1 MRHFL
6 RMKCMKIVSDIF
18 LQNYGLLEQELDVV
32 LSYFYL
38 SAFVLP
44 YLSRFSNKTQAELK
58 LILRKEKCSTI
69 FLLFLPSGHLSEFRN
84 CVFVLRCKLKDFY
97 LSTMSDARK
106 RESWQILMEGDAQ
119 TRFNTVI
126 HSFRKNWSYVNFL
139 TFYQTYIVATIFLV
153 NWYRVIEN
161 L

>member
-1 MRHFL
+1 
-6 RMKCMKIVSDIF
+6 MKW
-18 LQNYGLLEQELDVV
+18 Y
-32 LSYFYL
+32 YL
-38 SAFVLP
+38 IFVLQLLYFHICLD
-44 YLSRFSNKTQAELK
+44 YLIK
-58 LILRKEKCSTI
+58 LMQNWNWFLRKEKCWTI

-119 TRFNTVI
+119 TRVNTVT

>member
-1 MRHFL
+1 
-6 RMKCMKIVSDIF
+6 MKCMKIVSDIF
-18 LQNYGLLEQELDVV
+18 LQNYGILEQEFTLYFHICLDF
-32 LSYFYL
+32 LI
-38 SAFVLP
+38 
-44 YLSRFSNKTQAELK
+44 KLK
-58 LILRKEKCSTI
+58 QNWNWFLRKEKCSTI
-69 FLLFLPSGHLSEFRN
+69 FLIFLPSGHLSEFRN

-119 TRFNTVI
+119 TRVNTVI

>member
-1 MRHFL
+1 MRYYHIFFFQLLYFHICLDFLIKLKQNWNWFL
-6 RMKCMKIVSDIF
+6 R
-18 LQNYGLLEQELDVV
+18 N
-32 LSYFYL
+32 
-38 SAFVLP
+38 
-44 YLSRFSNKTQAELK
+44 
-58 LILRKEKCSTI
+58 EKCSTI

-119 TRFNTVI
+119 TRVNTVI